1 VHIDQILEDFGFLDD
16 PRDRMD
22 YLMEL
27 GAGLPVFPTE
37 GRVEENLV
45 PGCVSQVWVTVA
57 LADGALVVRAD
68 ADSRLVRGLAAIVV
82 AIYDGKT
89 PTDALATDP
98 EDLFARLDLA
108 RQVTPQRRNGLYGM
122 VRRIRRMA
130 EDLDG

>member
-1 VHIDQILEDFGFLDD
+1 MGIERILEDFGFLDD

-27 GAGLPVFPTE
+27 GAGLPPFDPAARTRE
-37 GRVEENLV
+37 HLV
-45 PGCVSQVWVTVA
+45 PGCVSQVWVTVE

-82 AIYDGKT
+82 AIYDGET
-89 PTDALATDP
+89 PAAALATDA
-98 EDLFARLDLA
+98 EELFERLDLA

-122 VRRIRRMA
+122 VRKIRRMA
-130 EDLDG
+130 EDLRG